1 MNVLAKKCSFRQGDV
16 EFSVQVNRLPN
27 IVT

>member
-1 MNVLAKKCSFRQGDV
+1 MNVLAKKWSFRQGDV

>member
-1 MNVLAKKCSFRQGDV
+1 MNVLAKKWSFRQGDV
-16 EFSVQVNRLPN
+16 EFSVQVNRLSN